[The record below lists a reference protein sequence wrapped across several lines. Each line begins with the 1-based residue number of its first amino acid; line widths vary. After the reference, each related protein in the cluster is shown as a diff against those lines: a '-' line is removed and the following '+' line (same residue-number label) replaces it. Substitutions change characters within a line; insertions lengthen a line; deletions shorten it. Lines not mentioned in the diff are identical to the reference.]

1 MNGPAPLSGGD
12 ARTQLAEGAEVA
24 AAWLF
29 DFTMRRTNVA
39 ARWSD
44 AEIGAGAI
52 SDGALRRAWHYEAE
66 RLLDAL
72 LPVVERIADERA
84 AEALRPFEDLFSGG
98 PDTACRTTWREAPI
112 EERAE
117 GIPPAECV
125 EVPMDDLR
133 DAFTRA
139 ASLRAASRAEY
150 LTGLP
155 GASREVGR

>member
-1 MNGPAPLSGGD
+1 MTAPAPLSGGD
-12 ARTQLAEGAEVA
+12 TRTQLAE
-24 AAWLF
+24 
-29 DFTMRRTNVA
+29 
-39 ARWSD
+39 
-44 AEIGAGAI
+44 
-52 SDGALRRAWHYEAE
+52 ALRH
-66 RLLDAL
+66 LLASDDATMYYDAPHAVWNAGDRYADAL

-139 ASLRAASRAEY
+139 ASLRAASREE
-150 LTGLP
+150 TGL
-155 GASREVGR
+155 

>member
-1 MNGPAPLSGGD
+1 MTGPLSGGD

-84 AEALRPFEDLFSGG
+84 AEALEQ
-98 PDTACRTTWREAPI
+98 A
-112 EERAE
+112 AE
-117 GIPPAECV
+117 
-125 EVPMDDLR
+125 MLR
-133 DAFTRA
+133 DHQARAIVRASGMNTESTTFAREVGRGSGYGSAAHRVSERA
-139 ASLRAASRAEY
+139 ASLREGESA
-150 LTGLP
+150 
-155 GASREVGR
+155 

>member
-1 MNGPAPLSGGD
+1 MTGPLSGGD

-84 AEALRPFEDLFSGG
+84 AEVDAWLRELHQSDNAETPF
-98 PDTACRTTWREAPI
+98 
-112 EERAE
+112 
-117 GIPPAECV
+117 CV
-125 EVPMDDLR
+125 ECGHTFPCLTIREWDR
-133 DAFTRA
+133 RA
-139 ASLRAASRAEY
+139 ASLRAASRGGA
-150 LTGLP
+150 GL
-155 GASREVGR
+155 

>member
-1 MNGPAPLSGGD
+1 MTGPLSGGD

-84 AEALRPFEDLFSGG
+84 AEALEAAAHHLDDGG
-98 PDTACRTTWREAPI
+98 DESI
-112 EERAE
+112 EVALGGAAYVHR
-117 GIPPAECV
+117 V
-125 EVPMDDLR
+125 LR
-133 DAFTRA
+133 DRA
-139 ASLRAASRAEY
+139 ASLRAASRGGA
-150 LTGLP
+150 GL
-155 GASREVGR
+155 